1 VTLAKIKKEIEAK
14 HIQFLVG
21 IIKHKRTNLSRIL
34 MTLSISE
41 RIPEKDACRAITPV
55 RIFTPVPE
63 LLNGRADDGSSRDP
77 RCLGTYGKDRGGGDS
92 RIALT
97 NQRAIDYH
105 FQIC

>member
-1 VTLAKIKKEIEAK
+1 
-14 HIQFLVG
+14 
-21 IIKHKRTNLSRIL
+21 